1 MSRVLYPDDSTY
13 SGRELRLR
21 QEYFLVSATIQDILS
36 RHYQLHKTYANL
48 AEKTAI
54 HLNDT
59 HPVLS
64 IPELMRL
71 LIDEHKFSWDDAFEV
86 TCRVLAHQPYADE

>member
-48 AEKTAI
+48 AENRYSPQRYPSGAV
-54 HLNDT
+54 D
-59 HPVLS
+59 P
-64 IPELMRL
+64 
-71 LIDEHKFSWDDAFEV
+71 
-86 TCRVLAHQPYADE
+86 